1 MTTYHV
7 LTSGAIDGI
16 IGHKFIWLLLKL
28 IHKGHDACLP
38 EIANF
43 LEEPSWRSTP
53 LLSRVNLF
61 SDLLAVLC

>member
-1 MTTYHV
+1 MTTYYV

-28 IHKGHDACLP
+28 IHKGHDSCLP

-43 LEEPSWRSTP
+43 LEEPSWRKAHP
-53 LLSRVNLF
+53 CYL
-61 SDLLAVLC
+61 VLIYSVIF